1 MLPDLC
7 SCIILFQVTLF
18 TVLTGRERE
27 KEGGRDVDGER
38 RETEMKRGKRWRE
51 TGMYGKID

>member
-1 MLPDLC
+1 M
-7 SCIILFQVTLF
+7 FQVTLF